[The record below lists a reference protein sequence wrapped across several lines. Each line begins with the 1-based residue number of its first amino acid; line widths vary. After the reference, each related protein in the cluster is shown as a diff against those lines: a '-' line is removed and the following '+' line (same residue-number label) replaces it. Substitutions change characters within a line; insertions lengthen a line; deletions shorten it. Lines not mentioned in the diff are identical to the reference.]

1 MTETR
6 DTIRELGRRAEIVQ
20 CDLADKAAVKALTKK
35 IVGPTSEGGLG
46 ETIDI
51 LINCGGII
59 KRSVMHSGRLSEK
72 HKVKAKLM
80 QPFTPPEHQQKII
93 LMKIGMKSSK

>member
-6 DTIRELGRRAEIVQ
+6 DTIRSFGRRAEIVV
-20 CDLADKAAVKALTKK
+20 CDLADKAAVRGLTKK
-35 IVGPTSEGGLG
+35 IVGPKSEGGMG

-59 KRSVMHSGRLSEK
+59 RRYV
-72 HKVKAKLM
+72 VF
-80 QPFTPPEHQQKII
+80 FT
-93 LMKIGMKSSK
+93 